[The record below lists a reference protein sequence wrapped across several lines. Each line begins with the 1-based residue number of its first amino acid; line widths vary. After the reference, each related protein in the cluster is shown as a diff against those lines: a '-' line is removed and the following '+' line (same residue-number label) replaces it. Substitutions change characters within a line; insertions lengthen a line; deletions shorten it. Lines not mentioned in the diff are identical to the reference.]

1 VSATWWQIAA
11 VTTPDSASFD
21 AWYRAIGESAR
32 WDPFMRKWL
41 ALPAELQSS
50 GYLTGPGLVEVSA
63 RLDLAPGSTLV
74 ELGCGRGGYGM
85 GIARASGAALVGVDF
100 SRAALTEARRQA
112 SRLDLDDRVRFE
124 LGDLTSTGLAGGLAD
139 AVLCVDAF
147 HFARSTAAA
156 AAGCRQ
162 LLRPGGRMVVTS
174 WRPVTPG
181 DPVLPERLRHLDVGA
196 DLLAAGFVDLQ
207 EEIRPDWSAVE
218 LALWEAAV
226 ELHPEG
232 DPAIAA
238 LVEEARELLLLGGS
252 LLRVLVTARTPVTVE
267 G

>member
-1 VSATWWQIAA
+1 MTSL
-11 VTTPDSASFD
+11 DSASFD
-21 AWYRAIGESAR
+21 EWYRAIGESAR
-32 WDPFMRKWL
+32 WDLFMRKWL
-41 ALPAELQSS
+41 ALPADLQSS

-63 RLDLAPGSTLV
+63 RLDLAPGGTFV

-85 GIARASGAALVGVDF
+85 AVSRVSGAALVGVDF
-100 SRAALTEARRQA
+100 SPAALTEARRQA
-112 SRLDLDDRVRFE
+112 SRLGLDDRVRFE
-124 LGDLTSTGLAGGLAD
+124 LGDLTSTNLARGLAD

-147 HFARSTAAA
+147 HFAQSTAAA
-156 AAGCRQ
+156 AAECRR
-162 LLRPGGRMVVTS
+162 LLKPGGNLVLTS
-174 WRPVTPG
+174 WKPVTAG
-181 DPVLPERLRHLDVGA
+181 APVLPERLRHLDVGA

-226 ELHPEG
+226 ELRPDG

-238 LVEEARELLLLGGS
+238 LVEEARELLLLDGS
-252 LLRVLVTARTPVTVE
+252 LLRVLITARTPVAVE